1 MFLPRRRFAAR
12 SDRLS
17 LACPLG
23 LLCATAAVLLVP
35 ACALVL
41 LPAGNGAC
49 SCQAPQQPGD
59 SFTLLAFLDPCHG
72 WLPGAGPVLLSTGCR
87 SEAVSSGGLTPQ
99 SFAWIVVS
107 VGRPPPLGA

>member
-1 MFLPRRRFAAR
+1 MSVPRRRFAAR

-49 SCQAPQQPGD
+49 SCQAPQPPGD
-59 SFTLLAFLDPCHG
+59 SLTVVAFLDACHG
-72 WLPGAGPVLLSTGCR
+72 LLLGGGPVLLATGCR
-87 SEAVSSGGLTPQ
+87 AEAVTSGAPTPQ
-99 SFAWIVVS
+99 SFAWIVAS